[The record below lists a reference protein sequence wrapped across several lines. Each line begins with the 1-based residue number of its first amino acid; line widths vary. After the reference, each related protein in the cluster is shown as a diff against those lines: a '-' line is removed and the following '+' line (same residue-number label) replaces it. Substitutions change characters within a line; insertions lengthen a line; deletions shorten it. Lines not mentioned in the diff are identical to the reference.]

1 MQSLFVKDLSLSD
14 WRAQSNA
21 VSFGS
26 RQNTIKGD
34 NGVGKSSLFKA
45 WCWLFTSQTD
55 PLSNKNANLF
65 DDSVPTTPDTP
76 PACVKATIV
85 FLNGETHTL
94 ERTAKSKFTRKRAT
108 SEYEKDKSDEYK
120 TLIDGVEYSA
130 RDFDGWVETHICDLS
145 VLPYLISGD
154 FFLVKCVDDKKKMR
168 DFLST
173 VVGDV
178 EDSEL
183 TGDYSQLLPLI
194 ANADIDIVVK
204 QYKSL
209 KKNSEDR
216 KKEIP
221 ALIKAD
227 QASIASYDQ
236 SYDFVALDTEANTLN
251 SQITGIDQQL
261 AGASEAL
268 KPYIDARNR
277 AVADRNS
284 KQQALDMARKNY
296 DDMNAKMRMEFEQAI
311 EKARR
316 DNAGVEGRNAKLD
329 SDRKFKESQL
339 EAAKRDLEMCRN
351 RRLKLKEEQAQVKAR
366 IFTAD
371 KCAYCGQSL
380 PEEEVEKARQRFNDQ
395 KAADNAAIVQ
405 KGRANNNDIQM
416 YEERVAELTAQLEQP
431 IQYEQMQDLQPL
443 YDNLAAFNNSVL
455 PYEQMEEYK
464 TLLDAVNAVVI
475 PELPKQDTTALTEK
489 KKELMERLN
498 QVNQSLGVKAV
509 RARCVKNIE
518 DLRVEQK
525 TLETNIAGYEQV
537 LVQAKQYTQEKM
549 EIISSRVNEHLEYAN
564 VQMFS
569 VQKDGSEVDD
579 LIIKDK
585 NGISYSTTNGASR
598 ILMAVDMQRFFCE
611 RNGIQMPIW
620 IDEASIINPARLA
633 HLASNQVIKLM
644 YADCP
649 LTIEYK

>member
-1 MQSLFVKDLSLSD
+1 M
-14 WRAQSNA
+14 
-21 VSFGS
+21 
-26 RQNTIKGD
+26 
-34 NGVGKSSLFKA
+34 
-45 WCWLFTSQTD
+45 
-55 PLSNKNANLF
+55 
-65 DDSVPTTPDTP
+65 
-76 PACVKATIV
+76 
-85 FLNGETHTL
+85 
-94 ERTAKSKFTRKRAT
+94 
-108 SEYEKDKSDEYK
+108 
-120 TLIDGVEYSA
+120 
-130 RDFDGWVETHICDLS
+130 
-145 VLPYLISGD
+145 
-154 FFLVKCVDDKKKMR
+154 
-168 DFLST
+168 
-173 VVGDV
+173 
-178 EDSEL
+178 
-183 TGDYSQLLPLI
+183 
-194 ANADIDIVVK
+194 
-204 QYKSL
+204 
-209 KKNSEDR
+209 
-216 KKEIP
+216 
-221 ALIKAD
+221 
-227 QASIASYDQ
+227 
-236 SYDFVALDTEANTLN
+236 ALDTEAKTLN

-261 AGASEAL
+261 AGVSEAL

-311 EKARR
+311 EKAKR

-464 TLLDAVNAVVI
+464 TLLDSVNAVVI

-498 QVNQSLGVKAV
+498 QVNQSLGVKAI
-509 RARCVKNIE
+509 RAKCVKNIE

-569 VQKDGSEVDD
+569 VQKDGSVVDD

-633 HLASNQVIKLM
+633 HLANNQVIKLM